1 MMTALLTSILG
12 NPIRSGLIAAV
23 LGLSAYIWGIPVIG
37 GGLHAKLEHKNTA
50 LLKASSDLRTAE
62 GNLLVCVGDIS
73 RQNAVIE
80 AMKAKGDAASTRA
93 AKALREAQRANVK
106 VDEAI
111 GQIRGRT
118 VEGCETGGA
127 IISSGL

>member
-1 MMTALLTSILG
+1 MSALLTSILG
-12 NPIRSGLIAAV
+12 NPLRSGLIAAV
-23 LGLSAYIWGIPVIG
+23 LGLSAYIWGLPVIG
-37 GGLHAKLEHKNTA
+37 GGLLAKLEHKNTA
-50 LLKASSDLRTAE
+50 LLKASGDLRTAE

-73 RQNAVIE
+73 RQNAAVE
-80 AMKAKGDAASTRA
+80 AMRAKGDARAAVA

-127 IISSGL
+127 IITGGL